1 MEKNRYLIWMAVW
14 DWFRTTDTTQ
24 AVPKEN
30 WTRPY
35 ELLNSLWQ
43 DERKDATPQELAA
56 HSEVMRKFKQ

>member
-1 MEKNRYLIWMAVW
+1 MAVW

-30 WTRPY
+30 WTGLY

-56 HSEVMRKFKQ
+56 HSDAMRKFKQ